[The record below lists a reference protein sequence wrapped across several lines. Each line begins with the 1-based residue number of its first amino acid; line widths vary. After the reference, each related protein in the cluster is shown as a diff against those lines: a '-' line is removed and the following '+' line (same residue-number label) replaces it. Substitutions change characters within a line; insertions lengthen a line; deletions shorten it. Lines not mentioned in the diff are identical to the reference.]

1 MGDIM
6 SGLFGRFSILVMG
19 NRGKAS
25 VIASLVV
32 AGFLFGLS
40 NLKVDFS
47 VSTFFSG
54 GDPATAHLE
63 EFREY
68 WGVDDN
74 VVVVVADAG
83 GESLLSRSRVTLI
96 DDLVSQLS
104 DSDAVV
110 EVTAFTEVPT
120 YVSRLGRRLPR
131 SRLASFPTEGQP
143 NLDSE
148 IQEWRDRLLSEPIV
162 VPGLLS
168 VDGAY
173 AGILV
178 ELNGNVDDILL
189 VKSLTDSV
197 REIIASSQGDE
208 GVNFKLGGIPALRS
222 TVGDMILKEQL
233 MLIALSILLMTS
245 VLWVMFRSLYGVV
258 IPLLAAAI
266 PSLMLFGFMG
276 HVGEPIGLLNQCYF
290 SLIPVIAIA
299 DAVHL
304 VSRYREELSSGDPNE
319 KEAAIRAAMV
329 HVGAAC
335 MLTSTTTM
343 VGFGSLG
350 IASMPVLQ
358 SFGLYA
364 TVGIGFAFLIL
375 LVVVPLM
382 LSLTIGRV
390 SEEGAKTKGLSDS
403 VVSSFLVW
411 VAELSTSRPKSVLG
425 VALLL
430 SVVAGLF
437 GSRVIIDNS
446 LSNVAPVGV
455 EVSETNSII
464 NEHLGGIIGVYFDL
478 EGAPGIFRQKEVIDS
493 LFEVEEQLASRPIV
507 RAVHGL
513 GGAVAYGS
521 EVLGGPRTVPSQD
534 NIDRIFSSS
543 FSHLLSP
550 VVGSDAERSVIFVR
564 TEDPGAIGFELSS
577 SEFMTIVEPALS
589 QYDVEVSQTGT
600 ALVAYRGINGVAG
613 ELRNSLSVAFLMVT
627 ILIGLLFR
635 SIRVA
640 AICIIPNALPLLF
653 GFGFMGLVGLKL
665 EPPTAVVFTV
675 ALGIAVD
682 DSIHLLARY
691 REELKGGAGVVG
703 ATKLSVVRAGAA
715 VTVTTVLLAGGFG
728 INTLSSFPGTWSI
741 GALGSV
747 VIITAWLCD
756 LFVLP
761 PLLVLFAEDSPDL
774 QVGTLNS

>member
-1 MGDIM
+1 M
-6 SGLFGRFSILVMG
+6 SGLFGRFSALVMG
-19 NRGKAS
+19 NRGRAS
-25 VIASLVV
+25 AVVCLIVTTFLVGLASL
-32 AGFLFGLS
+32 
-40 NLKVDFS
+40 NVDFS

-54 GDPATAHLE
+54 GDPATSHLE
-63 EFREY
+63 DFRDY

-83 GESLLSRSRVTLI
+83 GESLLTRSRVTLL
-96 DDLVSQLS
+96 DDLVRQLA
-104 DSDAVV
+104 DSSAVV
-110 EVTAFTEVPT
+110 SVTAFTEIPT
-120 YVSRLGRRLPR
+120 YVSRLGRRMPR
-131 SRLASFPTEGQP
+131 SRLSSFP
-143 NLDSE
+143 SE
-148 IQEWRDRLLSEPIV
+148 EAVDFTGALEQWQEELLSEPIV

-168 VDGAY
+168 VDGKY

-197 REIIASSQGDE
+197 REIVASVQGAE
-208 GVNFKLGGIPALRS
+208 GVNLKLGGIPALRS

-233 MLIALSILLMTS
+233 VLICMSIVLMTT
-245 VLWVMFRSLYGVV
+245 VLWIMFGSLYGVV

-304 VSRYREELSSGDPNE
+304 VSRFREELMSADPVDRE
-319 KEAAIRAAMV
+319 SAIRSATV

-335 MLTSTTTM
+335 LLTSATTM
-343 VGFGSLG
+343 VGFASLG

-364 TVGIGFAFLIL
+364 TVGIGLAFLTIL
-375 LVVVPLM
+375 VIVPLM
-382 LSLTIGRV
+382 LSV
-390 SEEGAKTKGLSDS
+390 TKGSTHKETDEGRGLTDS
-403 VVSSFLVW
+403 AVSRLLVW
-411 VAELSTSRPKSVLG
+411 VADLSTSRPKSVLG

-430 SVVAGLF
+430 SVCAGLL
-437 GSRVIIDNS
+437 GSRVVIDNN
-446 LSNVAPVGV
+446 LSNVAPEGV
-455 EVSETNSII
+455 EVSETNTIL
-464 NEHLGGIIGVYFDL
+464 NEHLGGIIGIYFDL
-478 EGAPGIFRQKEVIDS
+478 EGPPGVFRQKEVLDR
-493 LFEVEEQLASRPIV
+493 LFEVEDQLGRSSIV
-507 RAVHGL
+507 RVVHGL
-513 GGAVAYGS
+513 AGTVAYGS
-521 EVLGGPRTVPSQD
+521 EVLGGARSVPSQE
-534 NIDRIFSSS
+534 NVDRMFSPDYSD
-543 FSHLLSP
+543 LLAP
-550 VVGSDAERSVIFVR
+550 VVGADAERSVIFVR
-564 TEDPGAIGFELSS
+564 TEDPGAVGFEQASSDFLS
-577 SEFMTIVEPALS
+577 IVEPAMAPFE
-589 QYDVEVSQTGT
+589 VEVTQTGT

-613 ELRNSLSVAFLMVT
+613 ELKNSLSVAFLVVT
-627 ILIGLLFR
+627 VLIGLLFR

-640 AICIIPNALPLLF
+640 LICIIPNALPLLF

-691 REELKGGAGVVG
+691 REELKRGAGVVE
-703 ATKLSVVRAGAA
+703 ATKLSVVRSGAA
-715 VTVTTVLLAGGFG
+715 VTVTTALLAGGFG
-728 INTLSSFPGTWSI
+728 INTMSSFPGTWSI

-747 VIITAWLCD
+747 VIVTAWLCD

-761 PLLVLFAEDSPDL
+761 PLLVLFAERRVYGKADGVTS
-774 QVGTLNS
+774 